1 MKYTLLSTLLVF
13 ILSACS
19 DYAKIVKGSDYS
31 QKFVVANQLFEA
43 QDFNKAIV
51 LYEQI
56 YQHAPKSGEGEVS
69 YYRMAQAYFEIED
82 YYMAQYYYSS
92 YMQRFPYS
100 DKSEEVLFM
109 IAMCSVKNSPE
120 HTLDQTETEL
130 AISNVQQFVDRYP
143 GSYLID
149 TCNMIIDNLRFKLE
163 KKEFE
168 AVQLYDRTDNYK
180 AAVAAGEL
188 FMEHYSRSVFLE
200 ETHYLIVKNSYF
212 MTINS
217 IESKKRERSA
227 QTIERFRN
235 FALRY
240 ATSKYLK
247 ELENYIAALEKTS

>member
-1 MKYTLLSTLLVF
+1 MKYTLLSTLLIF

-168 AVQLYDRTDNYK
+168 AVQLYDRTENYK

-200 ETHYLIVKNSYF
+200 ETHYMIVKNSYF

>member
-1 MKYTLLSTLLVF
+1 MKKLLLILLF
-13 ILSACS
+13 AAGLTACS

-31 QKFVVANQLFEA
+31 QKFVSANELYDQKE
-43 QDFNKAIV
+43 FNKAIV

-56 YQHAPKSGEGEVS
+56 YQHAPKSGEGELS
-69 YYRMAQAYFEIED
+69 YYRMAQSYYEIED

-100 DKSEEVLFM
+100 NKSEEVLFM

-120 HTLDQTETEL
+120 HSLDQTETEL

-143 GSYLID
+143 GSYLVD
-149 TCNMIIDNLRFKLE
+149 TCNQIIDQLHFKLE
-163 KKEFE
+163 RKAFD
-168 AVQLYDRTDNYK
+168 AVELYDRTENYK
-180 AAVAAGEL
+180 AAVSAAEAFL
-188 FMEHYSRSVFLE
+188 ENYSRSQFVE
-200 ETHYLIVKNSYF
+200 KAHYILVKNSYF

-217 IESKKRERSA
+217 IDSKKSERSA

-240 ATSKYLK
+240 ASSPVPQGIGSLHCHIRKNT
-247 ELENYIAALEKTS
+247 

>member
-1 MKYTLLSTLLVF
+1 MKYLLIIS
-13 ILSACS
+13 ILFTGLTACS
-19 DYAKIVKGSDYS
+19 DYAKILKGSDYS
-31 QKFVVANQLFEA
+31 QKFVTANELYDQK
-43 QDFNKAIV
+43 DYDKAIV

-69 YYRMAQAYFEIED
+69 YYRMATSYYAIED

-100 DKSEEVLFM
+100 DKSEEVMFM

-120 HTLDQTETEL
+120 YSLDQTETEL

-143 GSYLID
+143 GSYLVD
-149 TCNMIIDNLRFKLE
+149 SCNTIIDQLRYKLE
-163 KKEFE
+163 LKEYE
-168 AVQLYDRTDNYK
+168 SVTLYDRTENFK

-188 FMEHYSRSVFLE
+188 FMEHYSRSKFLE
-200 ETHYLIVKNSYF
+200 EVNYIVVKNSYF

-217 IESKKRERSA
+217 IESKKSERSS

-235 FALRY
+235 FAIRY
-240 ATSKYLK
+240 ATSQYLK
-247 ELENYIAALEKTS
+247 ELENYVAALEKIK

>member
-1 MKYTLLSTLLVF
+1 MKKIIQLTLIFFLV
-13 ILSACS
+13 LACS
-19 DYAKIVKGSDYS
+19 DYAKIVKGADYS
-31 QKFVVANQLFEA
+31 QKFVTANSLYDQKEF
-43 QDFNKAIV
+43 DRAIV

-56 YQHAPKSGEGEVS
+56 YQHAPKSGEGELS
-69 YYRMAQAYFEIED
+69 YFRMAEAYYEIED

-92 YMQRFPYS
+92 YMQRFPFS
-100 DKSEEVLFM
+100 NKSEEVLFM

-143 GSYLID
+143 GSYLVD
-149 TCNMIIDNLRFKLE
+149 SCNFIIDQLRFKLE
-163 KKEFE
+163 RKEYE
-168 AVQLYDRTDNYK
+168 AVELYDRTENFK

-188 FMEHYSRSVFLE
+188 FMEHYSRSTYLE
-200 ETHYLIVKNSYF
+200 GVHYMVVKNSYF

-227 QTIERFRN
+227 QTTERFRN

-240 ATSKYLK
+240 ASSSYLK
-247 ELENYIAALEKTS
+247 ELAAYIELLEKK

>member
-1 MKYTLLSTLLVF
+1 MKNILLFSVFVVLLT
-13 ILSACS
+13 ACS

-31 QKFVVANQLFEA
+31 QKFVTANALYDQKEF
-43 QDFNKAIV
+43 DKAIV

-56 YQHAPKSGEGEVS
+56 YQHAPKSGEGELS
-69 YYRMAQAYFEIED
+69 YYRMAQSYYEIED
-82 YYMAQYYYSS
+82 FYMAQYYYSS

-100 DKSEEVLFM
+100 DKSEEILFM

-143 GSYLID
+143 GSYLVD
-149 TCNMIIDNLRFKLE
+149 SCNLIIDQLRFKLE
-163 KKEFE
+163 RKEFE
-168 AVQLYDRTDNYK
+168 TVQLYDRTENFK

-188 FMEHYSRSVFLE
+188 FMEHYSRSAYME
-200 ETHYLIVKNSYF
+200 EAHYMVVKNSYF

-217 IESKKRERSA
+217 IESKKSERSA
-227 QTIERFRN
+227 QTTERFRN

-240 ATSKYLK
+240 EGSKYLK
-247 ELENYIAALEKTS
+247 ELEGYVALLEKKQ

>member
-1 MKYTLLSTLLVF
+1 MKNFILYTFFVVL
-13 ILSACS
+13 LSACS

-31 QKFVVANQLFEA
+31 QKFVTANALYDQK
-43 QDFNKAIV
+43 DFDKAIV

-56 YQHAPKSGEGEVS
+56 YQHAPKSGEGELS

-100 DKSEEVLFM
+100 DKSEEVLFK

-143 GSYLID
+143 GSYLVD
-149 TCNMIIDNLRFKLE
+149 SCNLIIDQLRFKLE
-163 KKEFE
+163 LKEFE
-168 AVQLYDRTDNYK
+168 TVQLYDRTENFK

-188 FMEHYSRSVFLE
+188 FMEHYSRSKFLE
-200 ETHYLIVKNSYF
+200 EAFYLVVKNSYF
-212 MTINS
+212 MTVNS
-217 IESKKRERSA
+217 IESKKSERSA

-240 ATSKYLK
+240 ASSKYLK
-247 ELENYIAALEKTS
+247 ELEAYVSILEKN

>member
-1 MKYTLLSTLLVF
+1 MKNIFLFTFFLLL
-13 ILSACS
+13 LSACS

-31 QKFVVANQLFEA
+31 QKFVTANSLYDQ
-43 QDFNKAIV
+43 QDFDKAIV

-56 YQHAPKSGEGEVS
+56 YQHAPKSGEGELS
-69 YYRMAQAYFEIED
+69 YYRMAQSYYQIED

-100 DKSEEVLFM
+100 NKSEEVLFM

-120 HTLDQTETEL
+120 HSLDQTETEL

-143 GSYLID
+143 GSYLVD
-149 TCNMIIDNLRFKLE
+149 SCNSIIDQLRFKLE
-163 KKEFE
+163 LKEFE
-168 AVQLYDRTDNYK
+168 AVQLYDRTENFK

-188 FMEHYSRSVFLE
+188 FMEHYSRSSFLE
-200 ETHYLIVKNSYF
+200 EAHYIVVKNSYF

-227 QTIERFRN
+227 QTTERFRN

-240 ATSKYLK
+240 AGSKYLK
-247 ELENYIAALEKTS
+247 ELEAYIQELEKKQ

>member
-1 MKYTLLSTLLVF
+1 MKYTILFVLFVVL
-13 ILSACS
+13 LSACS

-31 QKFVVANQLFEA
+31 QKFVTANALYDQK
-43 QDFNKAIV
+43 DYDKAIV

-56 YQHAPKSGEGEVS
+56 YQHAPKSGEGELS
-69 YYRMAQAYFEIED
+69 YYRMAQSYFEIED

-100 DKSEEVLFM
+100 DKSEEVLFK

-143 GSYLID
+143 GSYLVD
-149 TCNMIIDNLRFKLE
+149 SCNLIIDQLRFKLE
-163 KKEFE
+163 RKEFE
-168 AVQLYDRTDNYK
+168 TVQLYDRTENFK

-188 FMEHYSRSVFLE
+188 FMEHYSRSAFVE
-200 ETHYLIVKNSYF
+200 EAFYIVVKNSYF

-217 IESKKRERSA
+217 IESKKSERSS

-235 FALRY
+235 FAFRY
-240 ATSKYLK
+240 GSSKYLK
-247 ELENYIAALEKTS
+247 ELEAYIALLEKN

>member
-1 MKYTLLSTLLVF
+1 MKYTLLSTLVVF

-168 AVQLYDRTDNYK
+168 AVQLYDRTENYK

-188 FMEHYSRSVFLE
+188 FMEHYSRSVYLE

>member
-168 AVQLYDRTDNYK
+168 AVQLYDRTENYK

-200 ETHYLIVKNSYF
+200 ETHYMIVKNSYF

>member
-1 MKYTLLSTLLVF
+1 MKKLLAYSVIALF
-13 ILSACS
+13 LSACS

-31 QKFVVANQLFEA
+31 QKFVTANELYDQK
-43 QDFNKAIV
+43 DFDKAIV

-56 YQHAPKSGEGEVS
+56 YQHAPKSGEGELS
-69 YYRMAQAYFEIED
+69 YYRMAQSYYEIED

-130 AISNVQQFVDRYP
+130 AISNVQQFVDRFP
-143 GSYLID
+143 GSYLVD
-149 TCNMIIDNLRFKLE
+149 SCNLIIDQLRFKLE
-163 KKEFE
+163 LKEFE
-168 AVQLYDRTDNYK
+168 TVALYDRTENYK

-188 FMEHYSRSVFLE
+188 FMEHYSRSRFLE
-200 ETHYLIVKNSYF
+200 EVHYIVVKNSYL

-217 IESKKRERSA
+217 VEIKKNERSE

-235 FALRY
+235 FAIRY
-240 ATSKYLK
+240 PSSRYLK
-247 ELENYIAALEKTS
+247 ELEAYIALIDKKQ

>member
-1 MKYTLLSTLLVF
+1 MKYLLIISIFFTGLT
-13 ILSACS
+13 ACS
-19 DYAKIVKGSDYS
+19 DYAKILKGSDYS
-31 QKFVVANQLFEA
+31 QKFVTANELYDQK
-43 QDFNKAIV
+43 DYDKAIV

-69 YYRMAQAYFEIED
+69 YYRMATSYYAIED

-100 DKSEEVLFM
+100 DKSEEVMFM

-120 HTLDQTETEL
+120 YSLDQTETEL

-143 GSYLID
+143 GSYLVD
-149 TCNMIIDNLRFKLE
+149 SCNTIIDQLRYKLE
-163 KKEFE
+163 LKEYE
-168 AVQLYDRTDNYK
+168 AVTLYDRTENFK

-188 FMEHYSRSVFLE
+188 FMEHYSRSKFLE
-200 ETHYLIVKNSYF
+200 EVNYIVVKNSYF

-217 IESKKRERSA
+217 IESKKSERSS

-235 FALRY
+235 FAIRY
-240 ATSKYLK
+240 ATSQYLK
-247 ELENYIAALEKTS
+247 ELENYVAALEKIK

>member
-1 MKYTLLSTLLVF
+1 MKNILLFSCFVVLLT
-13 ILSACS
+13 ACS

-31 QKFVVANQLFEA
+31 QKFVTANALYDQK
-43 QDFNKAIV
+43 DFDKAIV

-56 YQHAPKSGEGEVS
+56 YQHAPKSGEGELS
-69 YYRMAQAYFEIED
+69 YYRMAQAYYEIED

-100 DKSEEVLFM
+100 DKSEEILFM

-143 GSYLID
+143 GSYLVD
-149 TCNMIIDNLRFKLE
+149 SCNLIIDQLRFKLE
-163 KKEFE
+163 RKEFE
-168 AVQLYDRTDNYK
+168 TVQLYDRTENFK

-188 FMEHYSRSVFLE
+188 FMEHYSRSGFLE
-200 ETHYLIVKNSYF
+200 EAHYMVVKNSYF

-217 IESKKRERSA
+217 IESKKSERSA
-227 QTIERFRN
+227 QTTERFRN
-235 FALRY
+235 FAIRY
-240 ATSKYLK
+240 ASSKYLK
-247 ELENYIAALEKTS
+247 ELEGYVALLEKKQ

>member
-1 MKYTLLSTLLVF
+1 M
-13 ILSACS
+13 ACS
-19 DYAKIVKGSDYS
+19 DYAKIVKGADYS
-31 QKFVVANQLFEA
+31 QKFVTANSLYDQKEF
-43 QDFNKAIV
+43 DRAIV

-56 YQHAPKSGEGEVS
+56 YQHAPKSGEGELS
-69 YYRMAQAYFEIED
+69 YFRMAEAYYEIED

-92 YMQRFPYS
+92 YMQRFPFS
-100 DKSEEVLFM
+100 NKSEEVLFM

-143 GSYLID
+143 GSYLVD
-149 TCNMIIDNLRFKLE
+149 SCNFIIDQLRFKLE
-163 KKEFE
+163 RKEYE
-168 AVQLYDRTDNYK
+168 AVELYDRTENFK

-188 FMEHYSRSVFLE
+188 FMEHYSRSTYLE
-200 ETHYLIVKNSYF
+200 GVHYMVVKNSYF

-227 QTIERFRN
+227 QTTERFRN

-240 ATSKYLK
+240 ASSNYLK
-247 ELENYIAALEKTS
+247 ELAAYIELLEKK

>member
-1 MKYTLLSTLLVF
+1 
-13 ILSACS
+13 
-19 DYAKIVKGSDYS
+19 
-31 QKFVVANQLFEA
+31 
-43 QDFNKAIV
+43 
-51 LYEQI
+51 
-56 YQHAPKSGEGEVS
+56 
-69 YYRMAQAYFEIED
+69 
-82 YYMAQYYYSS
+82 
-92 YMQRFPYS
+92 
-100 DKSEEVLFM
+100 
-109 IAMCSVKNSPE
+109 
-120 HTLDQTETEL
+120 
-130 AISNVQQFVDRYP
+130 
-143 GSYLID
+143 
-149 TCNMIIDNLRFKLE
+149 MIIDNLRFKLE

-168 AVQLYDRTDNYK
+168 AVQLYDRTENYK

>member
-1 MKYTLLSTLLVF
+1 MKKFILYTFFVVL
-13 ILSACS
+13 LSACS
-19 DYAKIVKGSDYS
+19 DYTKIVKGSDYS
-31 QKFVVANQLFEA
+31 QKFVTANALYDQK
-43 QDFNKAIV
+43 DFDKAIV

-56 YQHAPKSGEGEVS
+56 YQHAPKSGEGELS

-100 DKSEEVLFM
+100 DKSEEVLFK

-143 GSYLID
+143 GSYLVD
-149 TCNMIIDNLRFKLE
+149 SCNLIIDQLRFKLE
-163 KKEFE
+163 LKEFE
-168 AVQLYDRTDNYK
+168 TVQLYDRTENFK

-188 FMEHYSRSVFLE
+188 FMEHYSRSKYLE
-200 ETHYLIVKNSYF
+200 EAFYLVVKNSYF
-212 MTINS
+212 MTVNS
-217 IESKKRERSA
+217 IESKKSERSA

-240 ATSKYLK
+240 ASSKYLK
-247 ELENYIAALEKTS
+247 ELEAYVSILEKN

>member
-1 MKYTLLSTLLVF
+1 MKKIVQLTLIFFLV
-13 ILSACS
+13 LACS
-19 DYAKIVKGSDYS
+19 DYAKIVKGADYS
-31 QKFVVANQLFEA
+31 QKFVTANSLYDQKEF
-43 QDFNKAIV
+43 DRAIV

-56 YQHAPKSGEGEVS
+56 YQHAPKSGEGELS
-69 YYRMAQAYFEIED
+69 YFRMAEAYYEIED

-92 YMQRFPYS
+92 YMQRFPFS
-100 DKSEEVLFM
+100 NKSEEVLFM

-143 GSYLID
+143 GSYLVD
-149 TCNMIIDNLRFKLE
+149 SCNFIIDQLRFKLE
-163 KKEFE
+163 RKEYE
-168 AVQLYDRTDNYK
+168 AVELYDRTENFK

-188 FMEHYSRSVFLE
+188 FMEHYSRSTYLE
-200 ETHYLIVKNSYF
+200 GVHYMVVKNSYF

-227 QTIERFRN
+227 QTTERFRN

-240 ATSKYLK
+240 ASSSYLK
-247 ELENYIAALEKTS
+247 ELAAYIELLEKK